1 MTNTFGRIVKYM
13 SQPEPDGAVLVQVAD
28 VEGDPFDLRIE
39 PQDVPKLLGVLQ
51 RAMMQMAQGSD
62 RDLMFQE
69 ATIEHIQLG
78 FGGGEVA
85 ILVSTDE
92 IGTIALQ
99 GTEDAFR
106 ALGVTSA
113 QAMEFLSGDPH

>member
-1 MTNTFGRIVKYM
+1 MLLQAAEVGR
-13 SQPEPDGAVLVQVAD
+13 E
-28 VEGDPFDLRIE
+28 PFDVRIE
-39 PQDVPKLLGVLQ
+39 PLEVPKLLGVLQ
-51 RAMMQMAQGSD
+51 RAMIQMAQGNAQEM
-62 RDLMFQE
+62 MFQE
-69 ATIEHIQLG
+69 ATIDHIQLG

-99 GTEDAFR
+99 GTEEAFR

-113 QAMEFLSGDPH
+113 QAMELVSGKSH